1 MLSVILKAGFSVRW
15 FEVLKNTAQR
25 VSLPREALRIL
36 YLKLFLFH
44 NVVFEPAGSHQENV
58 EYFNYI

>member
-25 VSLPREALRIL
+25 VSLPHEALRIS
-36 YLKLFLFH
+36 YLKLFLFQSA
-44 NVVFEPAGSHQENV
+44 VSEPPESPQENV
-58 EYFNYI
+58 EYFN